1 MEHQHRVA
9 IYHVDVFTFSDIRTS
24 ATMTPEEIKALREH
38 TEMTQ
43 VQMAQLFRVSP
54 TDVMA
59 WENGTLEPDRE
70 ELALLERLRASGTTK
85 TRYKFNK

>member
-1 MEHQHRVA
+1 
-9 IYHVDVFTFSDIRTS
+9 
-24 ATMTPEEIKALREH
+24 MTPEDIKTLREH

-43 VQMAQLFRVSP
+43 VQMAQLFRVPP

-59 WENGTLEPDRE
+59 WENGTLEPDSD
-70 ELALLERLRASGTTK
+70 ELVLLERLQASGATK

>member
-1 MEHQHRVA
+1 MSF
-9 IYHVDVFTFSDIRTS
+9 DVFTFSDIRTS

-43 VQMAQLFRVSP
+43 VQMAQLFRVPP
-54 TDVMA
+54 TEVMA
-59 WENGTLEPDRE
+59 WENGTLEPDSE
-70 ELALLERLRASGTTK
+70 ELALLERLKASGATK